1 MCLYTITQTLN
12 PPDHKVRKAWK
23 IVTGRNSSPFY
34 HIILTSKW
42 STANNLEI
50 NSGKCED
57 KYITGFH
64 SYFSKKDADAM
75 VQAIHVDGQYSVV
88 PVEIKDITY
97 IGTDGTMWYTTPE
110 TRSIRNYVS
119 NKIRLLPIKKKK
131 NKKKGK

>member
-1 MCLYTITQTLN
+1 
-12 PPDHKVRKAWK
+12 
-23 IVTGRNSSPFY
+23 
-34 HIILTSKW
+34 
-42 STANNLEI
+42 
-50 NSGKCED
+50 
-57 KYITGFH
+57 
-64 SYFSKKDADAM
+64 M
-75 VQAIHVDGQYSVV
+75 VQAITPYHVDGQYSVV